1 MSQEPSQSPPVPP
14 RPESDAPLVASPQR
28 SPWYQ
33 TRAALVLGAWVMAQL
48 VAGIRVLALGPM
60 AIMCCFF
67 FPFGL
72 VRILGLQPPD
82 LAPNGWSS
90 SKPGDGLSE
99 PVFWAASV
107 VYILLT
113 VSLFLVPRGR
123 AFRTLYAVLLV
134 VLAPERGG
142 MPNDDGGLQIN
153 EQQARSSGWRK
164 LFRGRA

>member
-1 MSQEPSQSPPVPP
+1 MSQEPSERLPVPP
-14 RPESDAPLVASPQR
+14 SGESDAPLAASPQR
-28 SPWYQ
+28 APWYQ
-33 TRAALVLGAWVMAQL
+33 TRAALVFGAWVVAQL
-48 VAGIRVLALGPM
+48 AAGIRVLALGPM
-60 AIMCCFF
+60 AIMCFFF

-90 SKPGDGLSE
+90 PKPGDSLSE

-123 AFRTLYAVLLV
+123 AFRALYAVLLV
-134 VLAPERGG
+134 VLALNVVGCQMMTAG
-142 MPNDDGGLQIN
+142 F
-153 EQQARSSGWRK
+153 K
-164 LFRGRA
+164 